1 MLDQDNTV
9 LMIIDV
15 QGRLAQLMANQTS
28 LFKHLGVMV
37 EGAKLLDLPIIWAE
51 QLPDKLGPTIPEIS
65 EQLTHIKPIPKCTF
79 SCTGNS
85 DIMRALAET
94 GKKNVLLIGIEA
106 HICVYQTAI
115 GLKKNGY
122 HVEVIADAVGSR
134 TEENKAIGIN
144 KMRNQGIEISCVET
158 VFFELMETAEHPA
171 FRSIQKLFK

>member
-15 QGRLAQLMANQTS
+15 QGRLAQLMANQIT
-28 LFKHLGVMV
+28 LFKNLSRMV
-37 EGAKLLDLPIIWAE
+37 EGAKILELPIIWAE

-65 EQLTHIKPIPKCTF
+65 DQLPHIKPIPKSTF

-85 DIMRALAET
+85 DIMQALDDT
-94 GKKNVLLIGIEA
+94 GKKNVLVVGIEA

-115 GLKKNGY
+115 GLKQKGY

-134 TEENKAIGIN
+134 TLENQAIGIN
-144 KMRNQGIEISCVET
+144 KMRNQGIDISCVET
-158 VFFELMETAEHPA
+158 VFFELMQTAEHPA